1 MALDP
6 DAEQVLETVRR
17 SGSPPYVAVEHSS
30 APQQKFPTA
39 AEDYAAATR
48 LTVGLLPELTA
59 AFAES

>member
-17 SGSPPYVAVEHSS
+17 SGSRLHVAVEQPS

-48 LTVGLLPELTA
+48 LTVGLLPDLTA

>member
-17 SGSPPYVAVEHSS
+17 SGSRLHVAVEQPS
-30 APQQKFPTA
+30 APQHKFPTA
-39 AEDYAAATR
+39 AEDCAATH
-48 LTVGLLPELTA
+48 LGVGLLPELTA